1 MFNGKKKKKLLK
13 KGGNFFYPL
22 CFNFLQPFKSP
33 TPVNM
38 ENLPVNNGN
47 GQSYGYTLY
56 ETTITSG
63 GLLKSGD
70 NVRDRALVSPH
81 CTCWHRLTYSDL
93 TLPVWMRCPIIN

>member
-1 MFNGKKKKKLLK
+1 M
-13 KGGNFFYPL
+13 
-22 CFNFLQPFKSP
+22 S
-33 TPVNM
+33 M

-70 NVRDRALVSPH
+70 NVRDRALVSPY
-81 CTCWHRLTYSDL
+81 CYRMGSIANADAGK
-93 TLPVWMRCPIIN
+93 V